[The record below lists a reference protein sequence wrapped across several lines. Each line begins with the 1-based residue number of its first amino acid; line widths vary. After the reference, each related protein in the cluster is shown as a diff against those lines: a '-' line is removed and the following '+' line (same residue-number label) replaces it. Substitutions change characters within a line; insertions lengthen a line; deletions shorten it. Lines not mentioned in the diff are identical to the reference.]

1 MVYSTIIMAKNKKL
15 FIIAAVIVGIAL
27 IIALVLIFMSNSDDA
42 STPEA
47 TNTSTPETMDKGDA
61 ENTNKPED
69 PAEPPF
75 LGIDDDNPADFQ
87 NGVIALDPA
96 TIGLAFRYFT
106 VWAGTSW
113 EQIEPTEVGQPLF
126 DKLDQYGNDDFD
138 IHDTYADI
146 QPEAGREKLN
156 DLAAEHGFGR
166 PFEDPFEDDEVGV
179 ASIVDK
185 EMFWHK
191 GDATESI
198 LTREGEGGSGKLF
211 EAVSFSLTETNE
223 AHFAAYRLPGFA
235 EPVVRV
241 AADPSKSDD
250 VQNYMWIT
258 ELSSETQLG
267 FNSLFAV
274 VQGAIAAAEPDSG
287 VARESSATIASV
299 IMPQLDQV
307 KYERNL
313 DELIGT
319 QIFREYE
326 VPYEVRKAFQ
336 KVRVSVDELG
346 AEAAAITGITT
357 RSDSEEPPDPRE
369 NIILGDQGFL
379 LVWFTEG
386 ESDLPICIMIT
397 NPEAW
402 TEKQPD

>member
-1 MVYSTIIMAKNKKL
+1 MIYSTIIMAKNKRL
-15 FIIAAVIVGIAL
+15 LIIVSGIVGIAL
-27 IIALVLIFMSNSDDA
+27 IITLVLIFVRNSDDA
-42 STPEA
+42 SEPA
-47 TNTSTPETMDKGDA
+47 AINTSTPEIMDEGDDKD
-61 ENTNKPED
+61 TKKPED

-75 LGIDDDNPADFQ
+75 SGIDDDNPADFQ

-96 TIGLAFRYFT
+96 TIGLAFRYFA
-106 VWAGTSW
+106 VWADISW
-113 EQIEPTEVGQPLF
+113 EQIMPTEAGQPLF

-146 QPEAGREKLN
+146 QPEAGREQLN

-166 PFEDPFEDDEVGV
+166 PFTTPFEDDEVGV

-185 EMFWHK
+185 KMFWHK
-191 GDATESI
+191 GDATESV
-198 LTREGEGGSGKLF
+198 LTREGESGSGKLF

-258 ELSSETQLG
+258 ELSPETQLG

-274 VQGAIAAAEPDSG
+274 VQGAIAAADPDSG
-287 VARESSATIASV
+287 IEKESSATIASV

-307 KYERNL
+307 EYERNL
-313 DELIGT
+313 GELIGT
-319 QIFREYE
+319 QIF
-326 VPYEVRKAFQ
+326 PKYEVRNAFQ

-346 AEAAAITGITT
+346 AEAAAITGIIIGST
-357 RSDSEEPPDPRE
+357 SVEPPDPRE